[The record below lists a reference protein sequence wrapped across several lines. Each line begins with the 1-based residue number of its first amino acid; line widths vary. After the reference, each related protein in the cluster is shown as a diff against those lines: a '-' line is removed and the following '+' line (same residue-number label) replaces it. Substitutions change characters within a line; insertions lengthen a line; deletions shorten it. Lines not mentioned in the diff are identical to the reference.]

1 MKFRKFGKALLMGA
15 LSGGVILGVTS
26 CVRSYTVGYI
36 YATGTVTAQPTGN
49 GIISG
54 YKIDHNTGFLTPI
67 NTLPVSSGGANPGR
81 AVLVNGSRFLYVL
94 NQGLNAQGGTTCT
107 TDNPC
112 QNSNI
117 TQFAVGGNG
126 TLTFQQQFFTQGINP
141 TRLLADSTGNFILV
155 LDHDS
160 AAPNG
165 LPSSPTNPN
174 PNCGRAL
181 GPATTYCGDITV
193 FQINQTTGR
202 LSLVQNAQVTSA
214 QNPNVPLTYFPVSP
228 NPIDFALVNGFALTL
243 GGTAATGN
251 TVFPYAFSSS
261 TGQLTLGQNSA
272 QPLGITQGRAIV
284 NASSVVY
291 VLANDP
297 VTLTC
302 PTTNCPFPA
311 GTYPSQILPF
321 TVATNGALQAQTGGI
336 IPVDPTLSNPTAI
349 LVESKGKFVYVTNQ
363 GNNITGPNPQSGI
376 SGYFITTT
384 PSYQLSFLSPPTY
397 GSGSGPQCIVQDPSN
412 QFIYTANFGD
422 STISGRSVDPNS
434 GVLNQL
440 RVAGSYKLQGPANWC
455 LINGR
460 TN

>member
-1 MKFRKFGKALLMGA
+1 MKFTKFGKALLMGA
-15 LSGGVILGVTS
+15 LSGGIILSVTS

-36 YATGTVTAQPTGN
+36 YVTGTVTAESTGN

-67 NTLPVSSGGANPGR
+67 NGMPVSSGGANPGR

-94 NQGLNAQGGTTCT
+94 NQGTNAQGGATCT

-112 QNSNI
+112 TNSNI
-117 TQFAVGGNG
+117 EQFAVGGNG
-126 TLTFQQQFFTQGINP
+126 ILTPQQTFFTQGINP
-141 TRLLADSTGNFILV
+141 IRMLTDSTGNFLIV

-165 LPSSPTNPN
+165 QPSSATNPN
-174 PNCGRAL
+174 PLCQRAL
-181 GPATTYCGDITV
+181 GSTTTHCGDITV

-202 LSLVQNAQVTSA
+202 LTLVVNAQVTSA
-214 QNPNVPLTYFPVSP
+214 SGSPLTYFPVPSD
-228 NPIDFALVNGFALTL
+228 PIDFSIANSYVLTL
-243 GGTAATGN
+243 GGTATAGN
-251 TVFPYAFSSS
+251 TVFPYAFAN
-261 TGQLTLGQNSA
+261 GQLTLGQNSP
-272 QPLGITQGRAIV
+272 QPLGIRGGTAIV

-291 VLANDP
+291 VLDNEP

-302 PTTNCPFPA
+302 TTCSFRP

-321 TVATNGALQAQTGGI
+321 SVGSNGALQAQSGGI
-336 IPVDPTLSNPTAI
+336 IPDDPTLANPTYI
-349 LVESKGKFVYVTNQ
+349 MVESKGKFIYVSNQ
-363 GNNITGPNPQSGI
+363 GNNVTGPNPQSGI
-376 SGYFITTT
+376 AGYFLTTS
-384 PSYQLSFLSPPTY
+384 PSFQLSFLSPSTY
-397 GSGSGPQCIVQDPSN
+397 GTGSGPQCLVEDPSN

-422 STISGRSVDPNS
+422 STISGRAVDPND

-440 RVAGSYKLQGPANWC
+440 RVVSSYKLQGPANWC
-455 LINGR
+455 LVNGR